1 MHSFSAVLLTGHVDV
16 VATFRNDIQSE
27 AGEDG
32 ESNSNFP
39 HEFSPKINSI
49 SLSFLIGVR
58 ATLISNRLGA
68 EANGGFLMVGYHK
81 SSAPIS
87 LCPQTIEKINVD
99 LTPFKKS
106 HAN

>member
-1 MHSFSAVLLTGHVDV
+1 VLLTGHVDV

-49 SLSFLIGVR
+49 SLIFFNWGQ
-58 ATLISNRLGA
+58 SNINFVNLLG
-68 EANGGFLMVGYHK
+68 GRGSWGL
-81 SSAPIS
+81 
-87 LCPQTIEKINVD
+87 TICG
-99 LTPFKKS
+99 TPP
-106 HAN
+106 